1 VELGVLRAIGLST
14 RQLSLLLVFEQTL
27 IVGFGAA
34 PGTLVGILTSWLFI
48 PFLQVRTGVYP
59 ETPPFVVQ
67 IDWER
72 IALVY
77 GISGGLLAATIVV
90 IVLLL
95 HRMRIFEA
103 VKLGEAV

>member
-1 VELGVLRAIGLST
+1 M
-14 RQLSLLLVFEQTL
+14 LV
-27 IVGFGAA
+27 VGFGAA
-34 PGTLVGILTSWLFI
+34 PGTAVGILTSRLFI
-48 PFLQVRTGVYP
+48 PVLQVRTGVYP

>member
-14 RQLSLLLVFEQTL
+14 RQLSMLLVFEQML
-27 IVGFGAA
+27 VVGFGAVL
-34 PGTLVGILTSWLFI
+34 GTAVGILTSRLFI
-48 PFLQVRTGVYP
+48 PFLRVRTGVYP

-72 IALVY
+72 VALVY
-77 GISGGLLAATIVV
+77 GISGGLLAATIVM
-90 IVLLL
+90 IVLSL